1 MADEGFVM
9 QPVES
14 SQIESMGFNEKT
26 KQIKIRFLK
35 NGAEYIY
42 DDCTAGE
49 FDAVVNADSVGRA
62 FGSYIK
68 NVKPYKRIG

>member
-14 SQIESMGFNEKT
+14 SQIESMGFNEDT
-26 KQIKIRFLK
+26 KQIKIKFR

-49 FDAVVNADSVGRA
+49 FDAVVNAD
-62 FGSYIK
+62 
-68 NVKPYKRIG
+68 

>member
-9 QPVES
+9 IPVES

-26 KQIKIRFLK
+26 KQIKIRFIK
-35 NGAEYIY
+35 NGAEYLY
-42 DDCTAGE
+42 EDCTAGE

-62 FGSYIK
+62 FGATIK
-68 NVKPYKRIG
+68 NIKPFRRLG